1 MHLHPPKIWLPGFA
15 IACALI
21 AVAGGCTS
29 TGPQPIAAA
38 PAGPVYVPN
47 IDSTR
52 VWERIVDVLHE
63 YRFTIA
69 RENRLEGVIET
80 DYKPGASV
88 FEPWHPDSIG
98 SPQRWESTFQSIRRR
113 VVITFQPAGDGGNF
127 INVRVDKEIEDI
139 PGLAANSTGAAT
151 FSENQTLQRNLDPVV
166 GQAGVTRWLPRGRD
180 PALEQALNTSIRNAL
195 LQ

>member
-1 MHLHPPKIWLPGFA
+1 MHLHPSKTWFPGFV

-21 AVAGGCTS
+21 AVAGGCRS
-29 TGPQPIAAA
+29 VRPQPIVAA

-63 YRFTIA
+63 YHFTIA

-80 DYKPGASV
+80 EYKPGASV
-88 FEPWHPDSIG
+88 FEPWHPDSVG

-151 FSENQTLQRNLDPVV
+151 FGENQTLERDLDPVV
-166 GQAGVTRWLPRGRD
+166 GQAGATRWLPRGRD
-180 PALEQALNTSIRNAL
+180 PALEQVLNTSIRNAL
-195 LQ
+195 MR

>member
-1 MHLHPPKIWLPGFA
+1 MHLQSSKTWFPSFA

-29 TGPQPIAAA
+29 VGPQSIVAA

-47 IDSTR
+47 VDSTR

-63 YRFTIA
+63 YHFTIA

-80 DYKPGASV
+80 EYKPGASV
-88 FEPWHPDSIG
+88 FEPWHQDSVG

-151 FSENQTLQRNLDPVV
+151 FGENQTLERNLDPVV
-166 GQAGVTRWLPRGRD
+166 GQAGATRWLPRGRD
-180 PALEQALNTSIRNAL
+180 PALEQVLNTSIRNAL
-195 LQ
+195 MR